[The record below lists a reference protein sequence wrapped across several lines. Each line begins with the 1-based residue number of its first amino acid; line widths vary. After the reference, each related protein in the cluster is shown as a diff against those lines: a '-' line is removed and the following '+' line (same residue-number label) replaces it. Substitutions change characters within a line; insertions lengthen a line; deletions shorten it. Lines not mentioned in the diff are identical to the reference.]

1 MPGVPL
7 RGSIPRLCRTVRA
20 DFIVAVALSSARD
33 TYMRCVAGNALPSKL
48 APMPRLNTGTS
59 CGQIEQLG
67 ERDNSVAYSATSI
80 SPNTRHWSAVKAE
93 MDRGF
98 PCLLSVN
105 LVRSHTRLAFD
116 QHRITK
122 LVRTVAV
129 LREDH
134 GHAV

>member
-1 MPGVPL
+1 VAPSPA
-7 RGSIPRLCRTVRA
+7 LCRTVRP

-48 APMPRLNTGTS
+48 APVPRTEHRDFR
-59 CGQIEQLG
+59 GQIEQLG

-98 PCLLSVN
+98 PSLLTVN